1 MSALV
6 FNLLPFFGGFFLAQI
21 ALNLCLKKGVVSYRS
36 IPPFFVFLLIFFAVY
51 FWSFSSL
58 GVLKGNLQFW
68 DFALI
73 FAVMH
78 TVIFSVFIWG
88 IKRKS

>member
-1 MSALV
+1 VSALV
-6 FNLLPFFGGFFLAQI
+6 FNLLPFFGGFFIVQI
-21 ALNLCLKKGVVSYRS
+21 ALKLCLKKGSFSYRS
-36 IPPFFVFLLIFFAVY
+36 IPPFFVFLLIFFAIY
-51 FWSFSSL
+51 FWGFSSL
-58 GVLKGNLQFW
+58 GVSKGSLQFW